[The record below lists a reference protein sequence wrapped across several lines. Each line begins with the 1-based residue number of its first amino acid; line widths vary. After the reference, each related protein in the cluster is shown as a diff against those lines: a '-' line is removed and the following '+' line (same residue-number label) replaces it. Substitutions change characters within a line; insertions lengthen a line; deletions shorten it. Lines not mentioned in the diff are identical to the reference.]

1 MGQRAG
7 FAHCHGTEIL
17 SKPGDNERRIETI
30 VTYLEMT
37 SDPHH
42 FVPPPANLKLVLL
55 KCEQPP
61 LHFYRYL
68 YNAVGGSLHWIDRR
82 SLTDER
88 LSELIHDENIDIF
101 VLYVG
106 GAPAGFF
113 EIDHRRSDDV
123 ELKYFGL
130 VPEFR
135 GRGLGKW
142 LLNEAIGCCWQ
153 HAPVR
158 VIVDTCTLDSPAAL
172 PLYQKMGFTAYAR
185 DTKILS
191 LPSDAG

>member
-1 MGQRAG
+1 MGKRAG
-7 FAHCHGTEIL
+7 FAHCEGEEIL
-17 SKPGDNERRIETI
+17 SKAPDNDRRIETI

-55 KCEQPP
+55 KCEQPTI
-61 LHFYRYL
+61 HFYRYL
-68 YNAVGGSLHWIDRR
+68 YDAVGGSLHWIDRR
-82 SLTDER
+82 SLSNEG
-88 LSELIHDENIDIF
+88 LAALIHDEMVDVY

-113 EIDHRRSDDV
+113 EVDHRKSDDV

-153 HAPVR
+153 HAPIR
-158 VIVDTCTLDSPAAL
+158 VIVDTCTLDAPAAL
-172 PLYQKMGFTAYAR
+172 PLYQKMGFSPYGRESKT
-185 DTKILS
+185 IV
-191 LPSDAG
+191 LPPEAG

>member
-1 MGQRAG
+1 MGKQAG
-7 FAHCHGTEIL
+7 FAHCHGTEAL
-17 SKPGDNERRIETI
+17 SRSVENGRSIETI
-30 VTYLEMT
+30 ITYLEMT

-55 KCEQPP
+55 KCEQLP

-68 YNAVGGSLHWIDRR
+68 YDAVGGSLHWIDRR
-82 SLTDER
+82 SLSDER
-88 LSELIHDENIDIF
+88 LSALIHDESIDIF

-113 EIDHRRSDDV
+113 EVDRRKSEEV

-142 LLNEAIGCCWQ
+142 LLSEAIGCCWQ

-185 DTKILS
+185 DSKILT
-191 LPSDAG
+191 LPSEPA

>member
-1 MGQRAG
+1 M
-7 FAHCHGTEIL
+7 
-17 SKPGDNERRIETI
+17 
-30 VTYLEMT
+30 
-37 SDPHH
+37 
-42 FVPPPANLKLVLL
+42 LL
-55 KCEQPP
+55 KCERPP
-61 LHFYRYL
+61 VHFYRYL
-68 YNAVGGSLHWIDRR
+68 YEAVGGSLHWIDRR

-88 LSELIHDENIDIF
+88 LSALIHDESIDIF

-113 EIDHRRSDDV
+113 EIDHHTSEQV

-142 LLNEAIGCCWQ
+142 LLNEAIGCCWR
-153 HAPVR
+153 HTPIR

-172 PLYQKMGFTAYAR
+172 PLYQKLGFTAYAR
-185 DTKILS
+185 DSKILT
-191 LPSDAG
+191 LPSDTS

>member
-1 MGQRAG
+1 
-7 FAHCHGTEIL
+7 L
-17 SKPGDNERRIETI
+17 SEEGANDRRIETI

-37 SDPHH
+37 TDPHH
-42 FVPPPANLKLVLL
+42 FVPPPANLKVVLL

-88 LSELIHDENIDIF
+88 LTDLIHDESIDVF

-113 EIDHRRSDDV
+113 EIDHRKNEEV

-142 LLNEAIGCCWQ
+142 LLNEAIISCWQ
-153 HAPVR
+153 HAPIR

-185 DTKILS
+185 DTKVLT
-191 LPSDAG
+191 LPSETG

>member
-1 MGQRAG
+1 MGKRAG
-7 FAHCHGTEIL
+7 FAHCHGTEAL
-17 SKPGDNERRIETI
+17 SGSVDNGRSIETI
-30 VTYLEMT
+30 ITYLEMT

-55 KCEQPP
+55 KCEQLP

-68 YNAVGGSLHWIDRR
+68 YDAVGGSLHWIDRR
-82 SLTDER
+82 SLSDER
-88 LSELIHDENIDIF
+88 LSALIHDESIDIF

-113 EIDHRRSDDV
+113 EVDRRKSEEV

-142 LLNEAIGCCWQ
+142 LLSEAIGCCWQ

-185 DTKILS
+185 DSKILT
-191 LPSDAG
+191 LPSEPA